1 MEVTDEELQQLST
14 LIDIV
19 SMIALSTKKNEE
31 EANSLIKIKQEYCQ
45 ELYLL
50 VEPLLFWLDFSVERE
65 ERLSL
70 FKTVYQTI
78 KDVLDNLPPK
88 RLDLDVLQ
96 IMIPILKRTT
106 DFLGNNSPSLSMLK
120 FLEIVLRDVKQGNY
134 C

>member
-1 MEVTDEELQQLST
+1 
-14 LIDIV
+14 
-19 SMIALSTKKNEE
+19 MIALSTKKNEE

-88 RLDLDVLQ
+88 RLDLDMLQ

-106 DFLGNNSPSLSMLK
+106 DYLSSNSPSLSMLK